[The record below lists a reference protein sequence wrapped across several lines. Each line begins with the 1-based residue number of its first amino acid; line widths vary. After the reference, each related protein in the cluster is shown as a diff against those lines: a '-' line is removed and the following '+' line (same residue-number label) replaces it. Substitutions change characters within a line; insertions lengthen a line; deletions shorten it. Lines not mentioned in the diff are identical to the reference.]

1 MRGMG
6 DAKKPKKPPID
17 KKSIRS
23 RIDDA
28 QDRQALVRVRRW
40 IPFSDQLD
48 GFVVATSPH
57 WFLLAVLSDQITL
70 NGWSAL
76 RHKDVQAVTVYP
88 EEDCFEVQALQAR
101 EQWPPIAPEGI
112 DLSTAPDLIRSASN
126 VVPMIAIH
134 REFERPDVGW
144 IGNATSLTD
153 SRLSL
158 LEVNVAGGWGRKPR
172 RFDVDD
178 ITRLDFGG
186 GYEEALSLVAGPPPS
201 G

>member
-6 DAKKPKKPPID
+6 AKKPKKPPID

-40 IPFSDQLD
+40 IPYSDQLE

-101 EQWPPIAPEGI
+101 KQWPPIAPEGI
-112 DLSTAPDLIRSASN
+112 DLSTAPDLIRSAWN

-134 REFERPDVGW
+134 REFERPDVCW
-144 IGNATSLTD
+144 IGNATNLTD

-158 LEVNVAGGWGRKPR
+158 LEVNVAGGWARKPR
-172 RFDVDD
+172 RFDVND